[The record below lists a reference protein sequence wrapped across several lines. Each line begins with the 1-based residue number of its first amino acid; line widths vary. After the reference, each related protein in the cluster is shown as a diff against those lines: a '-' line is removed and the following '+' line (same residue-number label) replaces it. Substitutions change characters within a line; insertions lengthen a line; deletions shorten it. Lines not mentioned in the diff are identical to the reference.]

1 MVLRGPRRTGAAAAV
16 LASAAAFAVAACGEE
31 GPQTAEGSPSPPVT
45 TQPAAAQP
53 PPTEP
58 AAATAATAT
67 GPASEATASELEAVV
82 RAWSAALNAG
92 DNEAA
97 ADLFAPGALIVQ
109 AGVAVPLPDY
119 AATVQWNASL
129 PCSGTIVDIDIDVAR
144 GIVVATFALGDRST
158 GPCNAAP
165 GTLAAAAFLI
175 ENGKIAV
182 WQQVAPPEDVSPERT
197 AAGLSGPAAPD

>member
-1 MVLRGPRRTGAAAAV
+1 M
-16 LASAAAFAVAACGEE
+16 
-31 GPQTAEGSPSPPVT
+31 T
-45 TQPAAAQP
+45 TQSATAQP

-58 AAATAATAT
+58 AAATKAAATD
-67 GPASEATASELEAVV
+67 PAGEAAASELEAVV
-82 RAWSAALNAG
+82 RGWSAALNAG

-109 AGVAVPLPDY
+109 AGVAVPLPDH
-119 AATVQWNASL
+119 ATAVQWNASL

-144 GIVVATFALGDRST
+144 AIVVATFALGDRSM

-197 AAGLSGPAAPD
+197 AAGLSGHAAPD

>member
-1 MVLRGPRRTGAAAAV
+1 MGAAAAV
-16 LASAAAFAVAACGEE
+16 LASWAILAVAACGDETPQADE
-31 GPQTAEGSPSPPVT
+31 GPPSPPVT

-58 AAATAATAT
+58 AAVTEATAT
-67 GPASEATASELEAVV
+67 DPASEAAASELEAVV

-109 AGVAVPLPDY
+109 AGVAVPLPGH
-119 AATVQWNASL
+119 AAAVQWNASL
-129 PCSGTIVDIDIDVAR
+129 PCSGTIVDVELDVAR
-144 GIVVATFALGDRST
+144 RIVVAVFALGDRST

-175 ENGKIAV
+175 ENGKIVV
-182 WQQVAPPEDVSPERT
+182 WQQVAPPEERSSERA
-197 AAGLSGPAAPD
+197 AAGLSRPTAAD

>member
-1 MVLRGPRRTGAAAAV
+1 MGGAAAV
-16 LASAAAFAVAACGEE
+16 LASWAILAVAACGDEKPQATE
-31 GPQTAEGSPSPPVT
+31 GPPSPPVT
-45 TQPAAAQP
+45 QPAVAQP

-58 AAATAATAT
+58 ATATEAAATDPGGEAA
-67 GPASEATASELEAVV
+67 ASELEAVV

-109 AGVAVPLPDY
+109 AGVAVRLPDH
-119 AATVQWNASL
+119 ATAVQWNASL
-129 PCSGTIVDIDIDVAR
+129 PCSGTIIDIDIDVAR

-158 GPCNAAP
+158 GPCNAA
-165 GTLAAAAFLI
+165 
-175 ENGKIAV
+175 
-182 WQQVAPPEDVSPERT
+182 QVAPPEDVSPERT

>member
-1 MVLRGPRRTGAAAAV
+1 MVPRGPRRTGAAAAV
-16 LASAAAFAVAACGEE
+16 LASAAAFAVAACGDE
-31 GPQTAEGSPSPPVT
+31 GPQAAEGPPSPPVT

-53 PPTEP
+53 PPTES
-58 AAATAATAT
+58 AAPTEATSTD
-67 GPASEATASELEAVV
+67 PASEGAASELEAVV

-109 AGVAVPLPDY
+109 AGVTVPLPDH
-119 AATVQWNASL
+119 AAAVQWNAGL
-129 PCSGTIVDIDIDVAR
+129 PCSGTIVDTDIDVAR
-144 GIVVATFALGDRST
+144 GIVVAAFTLGDRST
-158 GPCNAAP
+158 GPCDAAP

-182 WQQVAPPEDVSPERT
+182 WQQVAPPEDLAPERT
-197 AAGLSGPAAPD
+197 AARGGEPSTAD

>member
-1 MVLRGPRRTGAAAAV
+1 MGGAAAL
-16 LASAAAFAVAACGEE
+16 LASWAILAVAACGDEKPQATE
-31 GPQTAEGSPSPPVT
+31 GPPSPPVT
-45 TQPAAAQP
+45 QPAVAQP

-58 AAATAATAT
+58 ATATEAAATDP
-67 GPASEATASELEAVV
+67 GSEAAASELEAVV

-109 AGVAVPLPDY
+109 AGVAVPLPDH
-119 AATVQWNASL
+119 ATAVQWNASL

-144 GIVVATFALGDRST
+144 AIVVATFALGDRST

-197 AAGLSGPAAPD
+197 AAGLSGDAAPD